1 VKSTLIWMLSGA
13 LVGIAIASYVV
24 PRVLGWYVAP
34 GGLPQGAQVQ
44 ALVSIPEVV
53 RYSSGKLIY
62 WQWISAAVGA
72 TVGLLLS
79 IVLQTRARR
88 RRLEASAA
96 AKAAV
101 TQPPPP
107 LPRPPDGSSRPPAI

>member
-1 VKSTLIWMLSGA
+1 MKSTLIWMLSGA

-44 ALVSIPEVV
+44 ALVAIPDVV

-62 WQWISAAVGA
+62 CQWISAGIGPYSRVPGA
-72 TVGLLLS
+72 
-79 IVLQTRARR
+79 ARIR
-88 RRLEASAA
+88 SKTSAWIIRVHDSTAAGAARIASTMR
-96 AKAAV
+96 V
-101 TQPPPP
+101 QSP
-107 LPRPPDGSSRPPAI
+107 